1 MMQFLLLLIKRFLN
15 SNRKSGL
22 VSSVSKI
29 TIGGIA
35 IGITVVILALTIL
48 DGFERVISDKINEFN
63 AQIKVTGFGNR
74 NLPASEYIAKK
85 VAEDFKKNIS
95 SVDPFASK
103 LAIIKSPKV
112 TDGITLTGVSTQFA
126 SNSFNKFLVD
136 GSIFSS
142 EPKDK
147 EILIGK
153 NLARRMG
160 ILKGDRITIF
170 CLKGNAPPSLENPP
184 AIEQFSVTGI
194 FETGISEYDD
204 GNAFINLK
212 SAQELFGMSDEVS
225 GFNIS
230 INDPSKLSVIS
241 SRLQDYLGYPFYV
254 RTIYQVHQNI
264 FTWIE
269 LQKKPIP
276 IVLGLI
282 IIVALFN
289 IVGTMLMI
297 VLEKTNTIGVLRSLG
312 MKRNSVLK
320 IFLGNS
326 MYLILWGLFIGIS
339 LSLVLSFLQM
349 QFDLISLPSGVY
361 FVTSVPISIRLE
373 NYILVS
379 AVTIIVAFIS
389 SLIPAFV
396 ASKIKPITAIRFD

>member
-48 DGFERVISDKINEFN
+48 DGFENVVSDKINEFN

-74 NLPASEYIAKK
+74 NLPASEFVAKK
-85 VAEDFKKNIS
+85 INENFEKDIS

-103 LAIIKSPKV
+103 LAIIKSQKV
-112 TDGITLTGVSTQFA
+112 TDGITLTGVNTQFA
-126 SNSFNKFLVD
+126 SSSFNKFLVD

-142 EPKDK
+142 EPTNK
-147 EILIGK
+147 EVLIGK
-153 NLARRMG
+153 NLAQKMG
-160 ILKGDRITIF
+160 IRKGDRITLF
-170 CLKGNAPPSLENPP
+170 CLKGNAPPSSENPP
-184 AIEQFSVTGI
+184 AIEQFIVIGI
-194 FETGISEYDD
+194 FESGISEYDD

-230 INDPSKLSVIS
+230 INDNSKLSAIS
-241 SRLQDYLGYPFYV
+241 SKLQDYLGYPFYV

-297 VLEKTNTIGVLRSLG
+297 VLEKTNTIGVLRSIG

-349 QFDLISLPSGVY
+349 KFDLISLPSGVY
-361 FVTSVPISIRLE
+361 FVTSVPISIRVE
-373 NYILVS
+373 NYLLVS
-379 AVTIIVAFIS
+379 AVTIIVAFLS
-389 SLIPAFV
+389 SLIPAYV

>member
-48 DGFERVISDKINEFN
+48 DGFESVISDKINEFN
-63 AQIKVTGFGNR
+63 AQIKITGFGNR

-85 VAEDFKKNIS
+85 VTEDFKKDIS

-136 GSIFSS
+136 GTIFSS
-142 EPKDK
+142 EPTDK
-147 EILIGK
+147 EVLIGK
-153 NLARRMG
+153 NLAQKMG
-160 ILKGDRITIF
+160 ITIF
-170 CLKGNAPPSLENPP
+170 CLRGNAPPSLENPP

-204 GNAFINLK
+204 WNAFINLK

-230 INDPSKLSVIS
+230 INYPLKLSVIS

-254 RTIYQVHQNI
+254 RSIYQVHQNI

-297 VLEKTNTIGVLRSLG
+297 VLEKTNTIGVLKSIG

-349 QFDLISLPSGVY
+349 QFDIISLPSGVY

-373 NYILVS
+373 NYVLVS
-379 AVTIIVAFIS
+379 AVTIIVAFLS

>member
-48 DGFERVISDKINEFN
+48 DGFENVVSDKINEFN

-74 NLPASEYIAKK
+74 NLPASEFVAKK
-85 VAEDFKKNIS
+85 ITENFGKDIS
-95 SVDPFASK
+95 SVDPFSSK
-103 LAIIKSPKV
+103 LAIIKSKRV
-112 TDGITLTGVSTQFA
+112 TDGITLTGVSTQFV

-136 GSIFSS
+136 GNIFSN
-142 EPKDK
+142 EAGYK
-147 EILIGK
+147 EVLLGK
-153 NLARRMG
+153 NLAQKMG
-160 ILKGDRITIF
+160 IRKGDRITIF
-170 CLKGNAPPSLENPP
+170 CLKGNAPPSFENPP
-184 AIEQFSVTGI
+184 AIEQFIVIGI

-212 SAQELFGMSDEVS
+212 NSQELFGMSDEVS

-230 INDPSKLSVIS
+230 INDHSKLSAIS
-241 SRLQDYLGYPFYV
+241 SKLQDYLGYPFYV

-297 VLEKTNTIGVLRSLG
+297 VLEKTNTVGVLRSLG

-349 QFDLISLPSGVY
+349 KFNLISLPSGVY
-361 FVTSVPISIRLE
+361 FVTSVPISIRIE

-379 AVTIIVAFIS
+379 AVTIIVAFLS